1 MIEESRIQPLNKN
14 HPARGEFVVY
24 WMQASQRAEYNH
36 ALEYAI
42 TRANESKLPVIVYFG
57 LTDAFPEA
65 NERHYYFML
74 EGLKDVQKSLA
85 NKGIGM
91 IIERCSPE
99 VGIVKFA
106 KRAYL
111 VVCDSGY
118 LKIQR
123 KWRGYVSKHVQCP
136 LIQVESD
143 VVIPVE
149 MASNKEE
156 YSAAT
161 LRRKLQHV
169 LLQYLVPIEEQLPA
183 IDSTRLEFKS
193 YDIDNITKVLSKLV
207 IDRTVRPSLL
217 YHEGT
222 SEARSCTRY
231 TLWSIAKT
239 YDSG

>member
-111 VVCDSGY
+111 VVCD
-118 LKIQR
+118 
-123 KWRGYVSKHVQCP
+123 RG
-136 LIQVESD
+136 
-143 VVIPVE
+143 
-149 MASNKEE
+149 
-156 YSAAT
+156 
-161 LRRKLQHV
+161 QHN
-169 LLQYLVPIEEQLPA
+169 LFQ
-183 IDSTRLEFKS
+183 
-193 YDIDNITKVLSKLV
+193 
-207 IDRTVRPSLL
+207 SLGL
-217 YHEGT
+217 G
-222 SEARSCTRY
+222 
-231 TLWSIAKT
+231 
-239 YDSG
+239 